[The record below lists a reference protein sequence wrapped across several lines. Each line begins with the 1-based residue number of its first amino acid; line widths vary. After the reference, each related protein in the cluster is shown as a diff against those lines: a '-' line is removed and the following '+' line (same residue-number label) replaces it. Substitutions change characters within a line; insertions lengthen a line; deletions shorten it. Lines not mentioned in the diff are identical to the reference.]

1 MSELATLSRL
11 TNNGVF
17 CALTGMTAHLRL
29 IAFAFSS
36 LFLASAGFGQSVKI
50 EGEVKG
56 VNNKPAKGADVR
68 VDRVDKRAAPV
79 MAKTDAKGRFAT
91 TVLDVGTYKL
101 TAMLAGGIQ
110 SAQVV
115 KADAK
120 KRVFVTFEMKP
131 ASVKTVAAVTKKRS
145 IWVPSP
151 TGTHMLGHWEEI
163 DDNSP
168 THTRTTGQN
177 VEYMSGRD
185 LEGYERT
192 LASPNGSASN
202 AGALGGR

>member
-1 MSELATLSRL
+1 MS
-11 TNNGVF
+11 
-17 CALTGMTAHLRL
+17 AHFRL
-29 IAFAFSS
+29 IALVLSS
-36 LFLASAGFGQSVKI
+36 FFLVSAGFGQSVKI

-79 MAKTDAKGRFAT
+79 MAKTDAKGHFAA
-91 TVLDVGTYKL
+91 TVLEVGTYKL

-115 KADAK
+115 KADVK

-131 ASVKTVAAVTKKRS
+131 ASVKTVAALTKKRS

-177 VEYMSGRD
+177 VEYISGRD
-185 LEGYERT
+185 LEGMNRT
-192 LASPNGSASN
+192 SARPPIGN
-202 AGALGGR
+202 